1 MELVIKTPSAKSSEL
16 AVDENWTI
24 FAQSRNQAITH
35 IALTAISQVYQQH
48 LPL

>member
-16 AVDENWTI
+16 AVDENWII
-24 FAQSRNQAITH
+24 FAQSGNHTITH
-35 IALTAISQVYQQH
+35 IALTATSQVYQQY

>member
-1 MELVIKTPSAKSSEL
+1 MELVKNTPSAKSSEL

-24 FAQSRNQAITH
+24 FAQRRNHTIAH